1 VGRVIDSLYKRGV
14 EVIHSGVDAVH
25 VSGHARQGELALLM
39 SVTRPEFFVPVHGE
53 FRHMANHVRLAGS
66 MGITGDRVLLCEDG
80 DAVRL
85 DGSGLHRDGSV
96 PGGYLFVDGSSVGD
110 IGHGVLRD
118 RMVLSE
124 EGVVMAVATVDLKR
138 GEVVGAPQIVTRG
151 WAYDHDTEALLDEA
165 ATEVT
170 KALEEALSAG
180 SNDHESL
187 NRVVRKALGRLVG
200 DRTRQRPMIVPV
212 IVTV

>member
-1 VGRVIDSLYKRGV
+1 VRV
-14 EVIHSGVDAVH
+14 A
-25 VSGHARQGELALLM
+25 A
-39 SVTRPEFFVPVHGE
+39 
-53 FRHMANHVRLAGS
+53 S
-66 MGITGDRVLLCEDG
+66 MGITGNRVLLCEDG
-80 DAVRL
+80 DAVRV
-85 DGSGLHRDGSV
+85 DGAGLHRDGTV

-118 RMVLSE
+118 RMVLAE

-138 GEVVGAPQIVTRG
+138 GEVVGVPQIVTRG

-165 ATEVT
+165 RVQVT
-170 KALEEALSAG
+170 KALVQALSSG
-180 SNDHESL
+180 SSDHENL
-187 NRVVRKALGRLVG
+187 NRVARKALGKLVG

>member
-1 VGRVIDSLYKRGV
+1 M
-14 EVIHSGVDAVH
+14 
-25 VSGHARQGELALLM
+25 LM
-39 SVTRPEFFVPVHGE
+39 SVTRPEFVIPVHGE
-53 FRHMANHVRLAGS
+53 YRHMANQVQVAAS
-66 MGITGDRVLLCEDG
+66 MGIDGKRVLLCEDG

-85 DGSGLHRDGSV
+85 DDAGLHRDGTV

-118 RMVLSE
+118 RMVLAE

-138 GEVVGAPQIVTRG
+138 GEVVGTPQIVTRG
-151 WAYDHDTEALLDEA
+151 WAYDQATEALLEEA
-165 ATEVT
+165 RTQVT
-170 KALEEALSAG
+170 KALEQALASG
-180 SNDHESL
+180 SNDHENL
-187 NRVVRKALGRLVG
+187 NRVARKALGRLVG

>member
-1 VGRVIDSLYKRGV
+1 MTP
-14 EVIHSGVDAVH
+14 SGWTTQ
-25 VSGHARQGELALLM
+25 GCTGTAR
-39 SVTRPEFFVPVHGE
+39 
-53 FRHMANHVRLAGS
+53 
-66 MGITGDRVLLCEDG
+66 
-80 DAVRL
+80 
-85 DGSGLHRDGSV
+85 V

-118 RMVLSE
+118 RMVLAE

-165 ATEVT
+165 RDAGHQGPRAGAVRRAAT
-170 KALEEALSAG
+170 
-180 SNDHESL
+180 DHETL
-187 NRVVRKALGRLVG
+187 NRVARKALGRLVG

>member
-1 VGRVIDSLYKRGV
+1 
-14 EVIHSGVDAVH
+14 
-25 VSGHARQGELALLM
+25 M
-39 SVTRPEFFVPVHGE
+39 
-53 FRHMANHVRLAGS
+53 
-66 MGITGDRVLLCEDG
+66 
-80 DAVRL
+80 
-85 DGSGLHRDGSV
+85 
-96 PGGYLFVDGSSVGD
+96 
-110 IGHGVLRD
+110 
-118 RMVLSE
+118 
-124 EGVVMAVATVDLKR
+124 
-138 GEVVGAPQIVTRG
+138 TRG

-165 ATEVT
+165 ATAVT

>member
-1 VGRVIDSLYKRGV
+1 
-14 EVIHSGVDAVH
+14 
-25 VSGHARQGELALLM
+25 
-39 SVTRPEFFVPVHGE
+39 VHGE
-53 FRHMANHVRLAGS
+53 YRHMANHVRLATS
-66 MGITGDRVLLCEDG
+66 MGIAEDRVLLCEDG

-85 DGSGLHRDGSV
+85 DASGLHRDGTV

-118 RMVLSE
+118 RMVLAE

-151 WAYDHDTEALLDEA
+151 WAYDKDTELLLDEA
-165 ATEVT
+165 RIHVT
-170 KALEEALSAG
+170 KALEEVLAAG
-180 SNDHESL
+180 SNDHEAL
-187 NRVVRKALGRLVG
+187 NRVTRRALGRLVG
-200 DRTRQRPMIVPV
+200 ERTRQRPMIVPV